1 MLCALNC
8 MTSPTAPLA
17 VRTSSRNLGPIGLR
31 IAIDICSPRRFSL
44 LLRPS
49 LAIARRPLPV
59 VAVLPA
65 LVARV
70 DRDPED
76 GGADLVLHEELVVL
90 RNVDV
95 VLGQPLDAHR
105 SHE

>member
-1 MLCALNC
+1 MQLSHQCRREILDK
-8 MTSPTAPLA
+8 L
-17 VRTSSRNLGPIGLR
+17 LGHPV
-31 IAIDICSPRRFSL
+31 CSPRGFSL

-49 LAIARRPLPV
+49 LAVARRPLPV